1 MLLSRI
7 FNAWKD
13 RALPKES
20 RDVAVLDAQNLALS
34 LVIHNQ
40 WHKNDNDNFV
50 MFKVDMAYMEKLYF
64 NKFLRSFRVNWQSFT
79 REYAFTPCEWQRVKD
94 AFCDAIPSD
103 DPDDFENEAFDLM
116 ICTIG
121 YPAQVLVR
129 VVESDFDLEQPEWMP
144 DHIMDIRVPVGGEHG
159 MVHRITYGRLY
170 DLVVQQYP
178 LEDDQELHM
187 DIFPYSSLNDY
198 DIDRFSYHEHSE
210 FFVRDYNIGRAL
222 ENTGVLEARYQVPQ
236 EPSEHDPL
244 EGFDVLYNNEIVY
257 TFEDSTNDWSVHYLI
272 ECILQVMVYAV
283 REGYDYG
290 FDVDN
295 ADPRNFVL
303 RINDQ
308 TWGEYHMCEDIY
320 DFLFRDETLIHLEF
334 SPQFVGMS
342 EVMSED
348 DDL

>member
-20 RDVAVLDAQNLALS
+20 RDVAMLDAQNLALS

-40 WHKNDNDNFV
+40 FHKNDKEDFV
-50 MFKVDMAYMEKLYF
+50 MFKVNKTYMENIYF
-64 NKFLRSFRVNWQSFT
+64 KNFLRTFRVNWQSFT
-79 REYAFTPCEWQRVKD
+79 REYAFTPYEWQRVKD
-94 AFCDAIPSD
+94 AFRDAIPSD
-103 DPDDFENEAFDLM
+103 DPDDFDGEAFDLM

-121 YPAQVLVR
+121 YPVQVLVR
-129 VVESDFDLEQPEWMP
+129 LITSDFDLEQPDFMP
-144 DHIMDIRVPVGGEHG
+144 DHIMDIRVPVGGDHG
-159 MVHRITYGRLY
+159 MVHRITYGKLY
-170 DLVVQQYP
+170 DLVVQPYP

-187 DIFPYSSLNDY
+187 HIFPYDSLNDY

-222 ENTGVLEARYQVPQ
+222 ENVGVLEARYQVPQ

-244 EGFDVLYNNEIVY
+244 QGVDVRYNNEIVY
-257 TFEDSTNDWSVHYLI
+257 TFFDSVDDWSVHYLI
-272 ECILQVMVYAV
+272 EVILQDMVYEV
-283 REGYDYG
+283 RNGHDYG

-295 ADPRNFVL
+295 AMPENFVL
-303 RINDQ
+303 RIGVH
-308 TWGEYHMCEDIY
+308 TWGEDHMCEDIY
-320 DFLFRDETLIHLEF
+320 DFIDPEERMIQLEF
-334 SPQFVGMS
+334 RPQFVGMS